1 MQKALL
7 KYMKDNGLNA
17 DSMAQKIGVHVGS
30 IYSWKSGRSI
40 PNSKRYIKK
49 LMKLG
54 IMTATSEV
62 RREEA
67 IQKIYKKQDDKNK
80 PTRVYLRHIIV
91 PEILAQQIGSVLD
104 GYVQQLSKQRTWAEF
119 QAERSDV
126 IRQLV
131 YLCKQG
137 D

>member
-1 MQKALL
+1 MQQALK
-7 KYMKDNGLNA
+7 KYMQDNKLSS
-17 DSMAQKIGVHVGS
+17 DRMAEKLGVHVAS
-30 IYSWKSGRSI
+30 IYSWKSGRST
-40 PNSKRYIKK
+40 PRSKKNRKK

-54 IMTATSEV
+54 IIPETGEV

-80 PTRVYLRHIIV
+80 PTRAYRRHLIV

-119 QAERSDV
+119 QEERGEV
-126 IRQLV
+126 IRQIV

-137 D
+137 V